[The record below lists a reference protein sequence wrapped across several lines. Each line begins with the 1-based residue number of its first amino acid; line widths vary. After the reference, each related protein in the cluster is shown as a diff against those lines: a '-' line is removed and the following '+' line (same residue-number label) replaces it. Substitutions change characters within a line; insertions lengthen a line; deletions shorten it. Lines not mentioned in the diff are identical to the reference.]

1 MKLKK
6 VKYLIYTFAAACVL
20 MIILLDVT
28 KSVVF
33 LWLTLAFA
41 AVGVAVNLAWW
52 RCPHCG
58 MHLGRDVSQYC
69 TYCGKKLDDL
79 E

>member
-1 MKLKK
+1 MSLKK
-6 VKYLIYTFAAACVL
+6 VKHLIYALSAACAL
-20 MIILLDVT
+20 MIILIGIT

-33 LWLTLAFA
+33 LWLMLVFA
-41 AVGVAVNLAWW
+41 VAGIAVNLAWW

-58 MHLGRDVSQYC
+58 EHLGRDVSQYC
-69 TYCGKKLDDL
+69 THCGKRLEDL